1 MLSPSLDTLLPS
13 LSLTPLLTLPPPPL
27 RLPPSPSETKL
38 TAQVLAQISGQIVQE
53 KGDGGTGNLRF
64 LFFEAQSYL
73 QSNANIL
80 VRLLECM
87 FVCL

>member
-1 MLSPSLDTLLPS
+1 MLSPSPDTLPPFI
-13 LSLTPLLTLPPPPL
+13 SLTHLLTLPPL
-27 RLPPSPSETKL
+27 RLPPPLRNKVNRNK
-38 TAQVLAQISGQIVQE
+38 VLAQISGQIVQE
-53 KGDGGTGNLRF
+53 KGDGETGNLRF

-87 FVCL
+87 FV